1 MVQVAGVAVTMSLLA
16 ELYLL
21 VALNEPV
28 AAVALIVV
36 DEDQLSTEMGNL
48 GDSPLE
54 FLCLQIKPYS

>member
-1 MVQVAGVAVTMSLLA
+1 MVQVAGVAVAMSLLA

-21 VALNEPV
+21 VALEPV

-36 DEDQLSTEMGNL
+36 DEDRLSTEMGNL

-54 FLCLQIKPYS
+54 FLCLQIKTYS

>member
-1 MVQVAGVAVTMSLLA
+1 MVQVAGVAVAMSLLA

-36 DEDQLSTEMGNL
+36 DEDRLSTEMGNL

-54 FLCLQIKPYS
+54 FLCLQIKPYL

>member
-1 MVQVAGVAVTMSLLA
+1 MVQVAGVAVAMSLLA

-21 VALNEPV
+21 VALEPV

-36 DEDQLSTEMGNL
+36 DEDRLSTEMGNL

>member
-1 MVQVAGVAVTMSLLA
+1 MVQVAGVAVAMSLLA
-16 ELYLL
+16 ELHL

-36 DEDQLSTEMGNL
+36 DEDRLSTEMGNL

>member
-1 MVQVAGVAVTMSLLA
+1 MVQVAGVAVAMSLLA

-36 DEDQLSTEMGNL
+36 DEDRLSTELGNL
-48 GDSPLE
+48 VDSPLE
-54 FLCLQIKPYS
+54 FLCLQIKHYS

>member
-21 VALNEPV
+21 VALEPV

-36 DEDQLSTEMGNL
+36 DEDRLSTELGNL
-48 GDSPLE
+48 VDSPLE

>member
-1 MVQVAGVAVTMSLLA
+1 MVQVAGVAVAMSLLA

-36 DEDQLSTEMGNL
+36 DEVRLSTKLGNL

-54 FLCLQIKPYS
+54 FLCLQIKPYL